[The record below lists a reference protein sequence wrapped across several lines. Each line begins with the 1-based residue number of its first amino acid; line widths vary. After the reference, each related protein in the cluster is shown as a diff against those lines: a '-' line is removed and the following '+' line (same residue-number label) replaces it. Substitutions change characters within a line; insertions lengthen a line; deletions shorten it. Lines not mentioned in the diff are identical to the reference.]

1 MNKIKDKNKDPLANL
16 FTELPQ
22 EKLSGNFRANMM
34 QLVRQEEVRLK
45 KKNRVWGI
53 IGIILGCICM
63 AGATVYTVIHIN
75 WEGYQLP
82 ALWWSPDFIRYSY
95 FMFPA
100 IILLFLD
107 YQLRRL
113 YRKKHAK
120 DTD

>member
-1 MNKIKDKNKDPLANL
+1 MNKIKDKNKDPLVNL

-34 QLVRQEEVRLK
+34 QMVRQEEVRLK
-45 KKNRVWGI
+45 KKNRFWDI

-63 AGATVYTVIHIN
+63 IGATVYTVIHIN

-82 ALWWSPDFIRYSY
+82 ALSWSPDFIQYGY